1 MTADQIMQQFA
12 QMTAIAEVTR
22 ALKAIQDGAGGAGK
36 GGGGGGGND
45 GGSASNKTGKNKK
58 IEGKLVENFRKFNGG
73 ETEWNSWADDFK
85 IMMDTRSEEV
95 GATLE
100 FVRCLRKSDKEVLPW
115 KELRLKM
122 HEDGEATGLDDLDEE
137 DCGRMA
143 KELYRAIHLLTGDE
157 AKLIVRSVEEGD
169 GFMAWGKLDAK
180 YSQKTMSRVMRL
192 QQECMYPKA
201 AKVEELVAAV
211 LAWESKWKRM
221 EREQEKDIKIPM
233 VWKMA
238 AMLKLC
244 PKEIVDMVE
253 LRWDEIGE
261 EYERLKDRVI
271 GWATTK
277 AEKKGGPVPMEVGE
291 IADYNEEDENVDWW
305 EVDNVY
311 PSTKC
316 YNCGKS
322 GHMARECPA
331 KGKGKGGGKGAE
343 KGKGKGWSGK
353 GAEKGKGKGPGD
365 GKAGGKGGGWKGKGK
380 GYQGMCW
387 WCGKIG
393 HKANECMMWVQ
404 GMEEECEEVPSE
416 DCGGVWLVAGVDE
429 RRVTDGSPSVLTC
442 RGLAPGCQS
451 AHMCRGLTQDSGK
464 LEHVE
469 PPPGIAYARPASSRR
484 RWQSM
489 KVQTRNRFDVLQ
501 VEEEDE
507 VGEMNV
513 VEEVNEVDEMNADK
527 EVNEVVEITVDSG
540 AARSVWP
547 KRKKGVKRRDI
558 RGRKPKLAAAN
569 GTSIEVQG
577 EALLEFDLK
586 GRKCGMKF
594 LDADVKKPLVA
605 VSAMEDEGNTV
616 VFSKKWGSYVEND
629 ETGERIPLERRGGTY
644 VMILEAATQ
653 KDGKPRREDGKMEI
667 GMMDD
672 DEEEGGVKDR
682 EAVFRGQA
690 Q

>member
-1 MTADQIMQQFA
+1 MALTAEQVALQFGQVSQA
-12 QMTAIAEVTR
+12 MAEITR
-22 ALKAIQDGAGGAGK
+22 TLQTIQEKMADGGGGRS
-36 GGGGGGGND
+36 GGGGGSD
-45 GGSASNKTGKNKK
+45 GVSTGKKCGKNKK
-58 IEGKLVENFRKFNGG
+58 IEGKLIENFRKFNGG
-73 ETEWNSWADDFK
+73 EVEWSSWADDFK

-100 FVRCLRKSDKEVLPW
+100 YVRCLRKSDKEVLTW
-115 KELRLKM
+115 RELRMKM
-122 HEDGEATGLDDLDEE
+122 HEDTVAMGLDDLNEE
-137 DCGRMA
+137 ECGRMA

-157 AKLIVRSVEEGD
+157 AKLIVRSVEDGD

-192 QQECMYPKA
+192 QQECMYPKV

-211 LAWESKWKRM
+211 LAWEGKWKRM

-244 PKEIVDMVE
+244 PKEIADMVE

-277 AEKKGGPVPMEVGE
+277 AEKKSGPVPMEVGE
-291 IADYNEEDENVDWW
+291 IADSDEEEESMDWW
-305 EVDNVY
+305 EIDYVY

-316 YNCGKS
+316 YNCGKG
-322 GHMARECPA
+322 GHMARECPT

-353 GAEKGKGKGPGD
+353 GTEKGKGKGLGD

-380 GYQGMCW
+380 GYQGTCW

-393 HKANECMMWVQ
+393 HKANECTTWVQ
-404 GMEEECEEVPSE
+404 GMEEEREEVPSE

-429 RRVTDGSPSVLTC
+429 GCVTDCST
-442 RGLAPGCQS
+442 
-451 AHMCRGLTQDSGK
+451 HMHR
-464 LEHVE
+464 
-469 PPPGIAYARPASSRR
+469 PPGIACAR
-484 RWQSM
+484 QSA
-489 KVQTRNRFDVLQ
+489 KVRTSNRFDILQ
-501 VEEEDE
+501 VQEED
-507 VGEMNV
+507 GEEDMSA
-513 VEEVNEVDEMNADK
+513 VEEVNEVNEADATK
-527 EVNEVVEITVDSG
+527 EVNEMVEITVDSG

-547 KRKKGVKRRDI
+547 KRKRGVKRRDL

-569 GTSIEVQG
+569 GTSIEVEG

-586 GRKCGMKF
+586 GRRCGMKF
-594 LDADVKKPLVA
+594 LDADVKKPLAA

-644 VMILEAATQ
+644 VMILEAAAQ
-653 KDGKPRREDGKMEI
+653 KDEKPRRGDGKMEI
-667 GMMDD
+667 GGMDD
-672 DEEEGGVKDR
+672 DER
-682 EAVFRGQA
+682 TVFRGQA
-690 Q
+690 R

>member
-1 MTADQIMQQFA
+1 MRSAVDFGPLRIPMALTAEQIVQQFG
-12 QMTAIAEVTR
+12 QMSAAIAEITR
-22 ALKAIQDGAGGAGK
+22 TLKMIQDGAGGAGK

-45 GGSASNKTGKNKK
+45 GGNASNKSGKNRK

-85 IMMDTRSEEV
+85 IMVDTRSEEV

-100 FVRCLRKSDKEVLPW
+100 YVRCLRKSDKEVLPW
-115 KELRLKM
+115 RELRLKM
-122 HEDGEATGLDDLDEE
+122 HEDVEATGLDDIDEE
-137 DCGRMA
+137 ECGRMA
-143 KELYRAIHLLTGDE
+143 KELYRAIHLLTSDE

-192 QQECMYPKA
+192 QQECMYPKV

-211 LAWESKWKRM
+211 LAWEGKWKRM

-238 AMLKLC
+238 AMLKIC
-244 PKEIVDMVE
+244 PKEIADMVE

-261 EYERLKDRVI
+261 EYEKLKDRVI

-291 IADYNEEDENVDWW
+291 IEGHDEEDESADWW
-305 EVDNVY
+305 EVDYVY

-316 YNCGKS
+316 YNCGKN

-331 KGKGKGGGKGAE
+331 KGKGKGEKGGGKGAE

-353 GAEKGKGKGPGD
+353 GRGEGAGGKAWGGKGPGD
-365 GKAGGKGGGWKGKGK
+365 GKAGGKGSGWKGKGK

-393 HKANECMMWVQ
+393 HKANECGMMWVQ
-404 GMEEECEEVPSE
+404 GMEEDCEEAPSE

-429 RRVTDGSPSVLTC
+429 RGKR
-442 RGLAPGCQS
+442 AGCQ
-451 AHMCRGLTQDSGK
+451 CGGCDRE

-469 PPPGIAYARPASSRR
+469 PPPEVAYARPALSRR
-484 RWQSM
+484 RWQSA
-489 KVQTRNRFDVLQ
+489 KVETRNRFDVLQ
-501 VEEEDE
+501 VEEESEAD
-507 VGEMNV
+507 
-513 VEEVNEVDEMNADK
+513 EVNEIQ

-547 KRKKGVKRRDI
+547 KKKKGVKRRDI
-558 RGRKPKLAAAN
+558 QGRKPRLAAAN

-577 EALLEFDLK
+577 EALLEFNLK

-644 VMILEAATQ
+644 VMILEGAAQ
-653 KDGKPRREDGKMEI
+653 KDGKPKREDGKMEV
-667 GMMDD
+667 GGMDD
-672 DEEEGGVKDR
+672 DEGEGGAKDK
-682 EAVFRGQA
+682 EAVFRGRVP
-690 Q
+690 